1 MFMNLGEFTRTSADG
16 TKLGEFVSNEFALSV
31 AFGTLVTTDLSLGA
45 NLKYIRSNL
54 TPAFGNTPAAIGNS
68 AALDLGLL

>member
-1 MFMNLGEFTRTSADG
+1 MFMNLGEFIRTNERGDI
-16 TKLGEFVSNEFALSV
+16 LGNFVSNEFALSV

-54 TPAFGNTPAAIGNS
+54 TPRFGNTPAAIGNS
-68 AALDLGLL
+68 AALDIGLL

>member
-1 MFMNLGEFTRTSADG
+1 MFMNLGEFTRTSQDG
-16 TKLGEFVSNEFALSV
+16 KTQGQFVSNEFAFSV
-31 AFGTLVTTDLSLGA
+31 AFGTEVVTDLALGA

-54 TPAFGNTPAAIGNS
+54 TPAFGPNPAAIGNS